1 MLPTVGVAA
10 SRAKKTKGCVTWH
23 TKGPLRYISH
33 SWWCTTCGAR
43 AHIQHATHQLACS
56 TPTGYRDHLLSLSL
70 SLTLSL
76 WRGRRAHEI
85 ASPPQPAPQDQ
96 PLRAAQPH
104 GTHGHT
110 PAR

>member
-1 MLPTVGVAA
+1 MLPTVGVAS
-10 SRAKKTKGCVTWH
+10 SRAKKDRPRGVTWQ
-23 TKGPLRYISH
+23 TTRVRYISH

-43 AHIQHATHQLACS
+43 AHIQHATHQPACS

-76 WRGRRAHEI
+76 WRGT
-85 ASPPQPAPQDQ
+85 SPRDREPAPAPQDQ